1 MLDLYHQTV
10 AGVSTRAKVRV
21 RWYGRTESKGLNSRL
36 EIKHRVNA
44 IGAKAIHTLAPFSP
58 HTLRKLSGT
67 MVMAAD
73 YERQQIIEIV
83 HPLRPTATIQY
94 DRRYYH
100 AADGRFFFTVDDR
113 LFYGKPG
120 GGCRVQ
126 MRDTFVLELK
136 YDSSNDEEAR
146 TLVTGFPGRLTR
158 NSKYVNAI
166 EKLYL

>member
-1 MLDLYHQTV
+1 MIRRCWISIIRP
-10 AGVSTRAKVRV
+10 AGVSTRAKVRA
-21 RWYGRTESKGLNSRL
+21 RCYGRTESKVLNGRL

-44 IGAKAIHTLAPFSP
+44 IGAKAI

-73 YERQQIIEIV
+73 YERQQIVEIV

-100 AADGRFFFTVDDR
+100 AADGRFVFTVDDR
-113 LFYGKPG
+113 LAYGKPG

-158 NSKYVNAI
+158 NSKYVNAK